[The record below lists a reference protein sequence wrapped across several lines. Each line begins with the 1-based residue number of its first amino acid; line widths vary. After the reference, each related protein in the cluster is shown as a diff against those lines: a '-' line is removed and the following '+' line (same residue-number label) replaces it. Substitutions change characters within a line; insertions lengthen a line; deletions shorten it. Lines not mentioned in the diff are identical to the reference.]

1 MADQGN
7 LMRVSGPFVK
17 FVVAALVGSQCL
29 STYAGAESQDD
40 RFKDVEIRVI
50 RPKYFSKR
58 NRFELGADFSIVS
71 NQTFIYSYL
80 LTGNATFH
88 FTEALAFEGA
98 ASYGFSI
105 DKADKRDLDTNFS
118 IKTEILRTKYMMD
131 GTLLWSP
138 IYGKYQL
145 ASGRLIYFDTFLIG
159 GAGMSGVE
167 YKYDNCDT
175 TANPNNPSYVVPSPQ
190 SKAYLTAIGGIGQR
204 YFINQSTSL
213 KWSVRNHYF
222 SYSKADG
229 ACDRANAPQ
238 GTDTNQNIV
247 IQLGA
252 SKFF

>member
-1 MADQGN
+1 MKAS
-7 LMRVSGPFVK
+7 RPFVK
-17 FVVAALVGSQCL
+17 FLVTALVGSQWL

-50 RPKYFSKR
+50 RPKYFTKR

-80 LTGNATFH
+80 LTGNATYH
-88 FTEALAFEGA
+88 FTEAWAFEGA
-98 ASYGFSI
+98 GSYGFSI
-105 DKADKRDLDTNFS
+105 DKTDKRDLDSKFS
-118 IKTEILRTKYMMD
+118 IKTEILRTKYMLD
-131 GTLLWSP
+131 GALLWSP

-159 GAGMSGVE
+159 GAGLSGVE
-167 YKYDNCDT
+167 YKYDNCD
-175 TANPNNPSYVVPSPQ
+175 AAKESSPSYQSPSPQ
-190 SKAYLTAIGGIGQR
+190 SKSYFTYIGGIGQR
-204 YFINQSTSL
+204 YFINPSTSL
-213 KWSVRNHYF
+213 KWSVRVHRF
-222 SYSKADG
+222 SYSTADG

>member
-1 MADQGN
+1 MGISRAMG
-7 LMRVSGPFVK
+7 R
-17 FVVAALVGSQCL
+17 VVAAVLVSSQCL
-29 STYAGAESQDD
+29 TTYALAESQDD

-58 NRFELGADFSIVS
+58 KRFELGADFSIVS

-88 FTEALAFEGA
+88 LTETWAFEAA

-105 DKADKRDLDTNFS
+105 DKADKRDLDSKFS

-131 GTLLWSP
+131 GALLWSP

-159 GAGMSGVE
+159 GVGMSGVE
-167 YKYDNCDT
+167 YTYDNCT
-175 TANPNNPSYVVPSPQ
+175 SNENATNQPYVTPSPQ
-190 SKAYLTAIGGIGQR
+190 TKGYLTAIWGLGQR
-204 YFINQSTSL
+204 YFVNESTSL
-213 KWSVRNHYF
+213 KWSVRDHYF
-222 SYSKADG
+222 PYSKADG
-229 ACDRANAPQ
+229 ACDRANPPS
-238 GTDTNQNIV
+238 GKDSNQNIV